1 MKDIER
7 TISPFLVCQSDLS
20 GGAARAAYRLH
31 TALRSFDVP
40 SSMMVGEKRSD
51 DRFVIKRRS
60 ACTQSL
66 RFAFGQQIMRLQRSN
81 NPNLRSGNWL
91 PSAWAQT
98 LNQSKADVINLHW
111 VAGEALS
118 IEDIGRIR
126 KPVVWTLHDMWPF
139 CGTEHYIS
147 DDAKA
152 RWRVGYRSDN
162 RSPADGGFDI
172 DRLVWRR
179 KQRAWKKHAQIIAP
193 SRWLADCARQSALFR
208 DWPVSVIPN
217 LLDTQVY
224 KPLDRAFCRG
234 VLNLPQDKKIIL
246 FGAIHGGRNPIK
258 GFDLL
263 LKALNRLATQMDM
276 DKVLCVVF
284 GQTQPHTALAVPI
297 ATHWMGHIHDDP
309 TLALLYNA
317 ADVTVVP
324 SLQEAFGQTAS
335 EPQACGCPVVA
346 FNCTGLPD
354 IIVHQET
361 GYLAEAFDAD
371 DMAVG
376 IRWIL
381 ETQSRRARL
390 GDAAR
395 KQALQLWAPEVVVPQ
410 YLELYKNVA
419 FSRSKT

>member
-1 MKDIER
+1 MKDIEQ
-7 TISPFLVCQSDLS
+7 TISPLLVCQTDLS

-51 DRFVIKRRS
+51 DRSVIKRRS

-81 NPNLRSGNWL
+81 NLNLRSGNWL

-111 VAGEALS
+111 VAGEVLS

-126 KPVVWTLHDMWPF
+126 KPIVWTLHDMWPF
-139 CGTEHYIS
+139 CGTEHYTS

-152 RWRVGYRSDN
+152 RWRVGYRKGN
-162 RSPADGGFDI
+162 RSPGEGGLDV

-179 KQRAWKKHAQIIAP
+179 KQRAWRRDMHIVAP

-208 DWPVSVIPN
+208 DWSVAVIPN
-217 LLDTQVY
+217 ALDTQVY
-224 KPLDRAFCRG
+224 KPLDRAFCRA

-263 LKALNRLATQMDM
+263 LTALNRLATQMD
-276 DKVLCVVF
+276 VENLLCVVF
-284 GQTQPHTALAVPI
+284 GQTQPHTSAVVPI
-297 ATHWMGHIHDDP
+297 NTRWMGHFHDDAA
-309 TLALLYNA
+309 LALLYNA
-317 ADVTVVP
+317 ADVMVVP
-324 SLQEAFGQTAS
+324 SRQENLVQTAL
-335 EPQACGCPVVA
+335 EPQACGVPVVA

-354 IIVHQET
+354 IIVHRET
-361 GYLAEAFDAD
+361 GYLAGAFNPD
-371 DMAVG
+371 DMAEG

-381 ETQSRRARL
+381 ETQSCRARL

-395 KQALQLWAPEVVVPQ
+395 KRALQLWAPEVVVPQ
-410 YLELYKNVA
+410 YLELYKNA
-419 FSRSKT
+419 ASSGSKT